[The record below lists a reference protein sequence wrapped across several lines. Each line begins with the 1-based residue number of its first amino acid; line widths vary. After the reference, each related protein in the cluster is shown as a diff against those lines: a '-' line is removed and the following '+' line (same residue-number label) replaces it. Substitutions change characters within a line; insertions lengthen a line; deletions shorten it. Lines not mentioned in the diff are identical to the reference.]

1 MHAAEMAM
9 FVVDAVEGPQ
19 VMTTK
24 LWREAETMRLSRSV
38 FINHIDR
45 EHANF
50 DVIMAA
56 LHARFG
62 ARLGVVTIPIGVDK
76 DFKGVIDILRMKAR
90 YFDQGDANAER
101 VEDIPAEYAERRRR
115 RATSCATWW
124 PRRRRAYDES
134 TSRARRSPVPS

>member
-45 EHANF
+45 EHATSTLSWLRCTP
-50 DVIMAA
+50 AS
-56 LHARFG
+56 ARVW
-62 ARLGVVTIPIGVDK
+62 A
-76 DFKGVIDILRMKAR
+76 
-90 YFDQGDANAER
+90 
-101 VEDIPAEYAERRRR
+101 
-115 RATSCATWW
+115 W
-124 PRRRRAYDES
+124 
-134 TSRARRSPVPS
+134 